1 MNVPARSPCR
11 IRGFSLVLALPVL
24 SLSGLLQAQ
33 GPAIVLEEVLPRTHP
48 RGGGTQISVLVESPR
63 EDWLLTLALVRNS
76 TSQTHGAPV
85 WNHEEGASTLSF
97 SRSPLNNDVST

>member
-1 MNVPARSPCR
+1 MEGGRGIRRLGEAAGEASGTEDEFSRPRSSRREPE
-11 IRGFSLVLALPVL
+11 P
-24 SLSGLLQAQ
+24 
-33 GPAIVLEEVLPRTHP
+33 
-48 RGGGTQISVLVESPR
+48 GGTQISVLVESPR
-63 EDWLLTLALVRNS
+63 KDWLLTLALVRNS